1 MKTLI
6 AVVLVVAA
14 GVPTA
19 AFAGEIYGTIREQGK
34 PVKEGLKLTLACG
47 EKSVAGATD
56 KDGAYRLFAAEE
68 GKCTLTVKIGEETP
82 STAIRSYED
91 SARYN
96 LVLEK
101 KDGKYTLRSE

>member
-6 AVVLVVAA
+6 ALVLTLAA
-14 GVPTA
+14 GSTPA
-19 AFAGEIYGTIREQGK
+19 LAGEVFGTIKEQGK
-34 PVKEGLKLTLACG
+34 PVKEGLKVTVTCG

-56 KDGAYRLFAAEE
+56 KNGAYRLFAAEE
-68 GKCTLTVKIGEETP
+68 GKCTLTVQVGEETP
-82 STAIRSYED
+82 ATTVRSYED

-101 KDGKYTLRSE
+101 KDGKYVLRGE